1 MRQPPPPPPPHPRAS
16 GDNNGKWT
24 RLRCRSAS
32 ANHMTTP
39 PSSHPLAPAGAV
51 ALSAEQSSHLHK
63 HTHILYAPPPSY
75 GLGAIPGMS
84 KMVSPFVS
92 PLFLPDDGDP
102 LSRDGCGPESH
113 LERLKYN
120 KALPSQ
126 RIEHQIKE
134 NGGKAW
140 L

>member
-1 MRQPPPPPPPHPRAS
+1 MPQRVSQSHDNPPF
-16 GDNNGKWT
+16 
-24 RLRCRSAS
+24 
-32 ANHMTTP
+32 
-39 PSSHPLAPAGAV
+39 LAPSGPSWRCGIIGGAK
-51 ALSAEQSSHLHK
+51 QPFTQTYT
-63 HTHILYAPPPSY
+63 HTVRTPPSY